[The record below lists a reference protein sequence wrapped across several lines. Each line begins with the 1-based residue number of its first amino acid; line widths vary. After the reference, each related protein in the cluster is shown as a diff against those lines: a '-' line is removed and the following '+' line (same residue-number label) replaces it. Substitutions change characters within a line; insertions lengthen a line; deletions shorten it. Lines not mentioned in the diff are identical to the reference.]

1 MTVFLLVPGTF
12 TGGWIWDRVAGLLEQ
27 SGATALTLT
36 LTGLG
41 DGAAPAGPD
50 TGLTTHIED
59 VVRAV
64 DGVDPAD
71 GDVVLVAHD
80 YGILPVL
87 GAAALRPER
96 VSRIVNLDAGLPQD
110 GEPALAI
117 EPDPKVRERAL
128 ALLAGGTGLAEGRA
142 GGGGSPEGARLIPP
156 PSAEEWRRRAGSADL
171 SAEDV
176 ELLARRAV
184 PHPAGTLVEP
194 LPPTG
199 AAVGVPYTGVLAS
212 GNGSTLDLIES
223 LVGMGEPRVQTLTR
237 PEVTLFEIPTGHWPM
252 LSAPA
257 DVADLLRRAVAG
269 EGHRVAA
276 RAGSPQQLGPF
287 LLDVP
292 ERERERHGLVDL
304 YYPDAETPRPAVLF
318 VHGGPVDRDASPT
331 PRDWPTFVGYGRYV
345 ASLGAVGAVLDH
357 RLFGLGAYPAAAED
371 LAEAVERV
379 RADPRVDG
387 DRVAVWFF
395 SAGSLLCAD
404 LLADPPSFLRC
415 VAATYPM
422 LAPLANW
429 PQTEGRFR
437 PAEAVGTAGPLP
449 FVLSRVEK
457 ERPEIDATVEEF
469 LLAAKGTDLRL
480 EVIPVP
486 GARHGFEAVDHTDPA
501 RRAVREAVRT
511 VLGHL
516 GGVR

>member
-1 MTVFLLVPGTF
+1 MTAFLLVPGTF
-12 TGGWIWDRVAGLLEQ
+12 TGGWIWDRVAKLLE
-27 SGATALTLT
+27 GVGETVHPVT

-41 DGAAPAGPD
+41 EAADPAGTTPD
-50 TGLTTHIED
+50 LTTHIED
-59 VVRAV
+59 LVRII
-64 DGVDPAD
+64 DGVDAAETE
-71 GDVVLVAHD
+71 VVLVGHD

-87 GAAALRPER
+87 GAAACRPDR

-117 EPDPKVRERAL
+117 EPDPAVREL
-128 ALLAGGTGLAEGRA
+128 AVSLSADPSDG
-142 GGGGSPEGARLIPP
+142 PGARVVRP
-156 PSAEEWRRRAGSADL
+156 PSAEEWRQRAGSADL
-171 SAEDV
+171 SAEDL

-184 PHPAGTLVEP
+184 PHPADSLVQP
-194 LPPTG
+194 LPRTG
-199 AAVGVPYTGVLAS
+199 AAQGIPYTGVLAS
-212 GNGSTLDLIES
+212 GNGSTLDLVES
-223 LVGMGEPRVQTLTR
+223 LVSMGEPRVRTLTR
-237 PEVTLFEIPTGHWPM
+237 PEVALVEIPTGHWPM

-257 DVADLLRRAVAG
+257 EVADLLRRAVAG
-269 EGHRVAA
+269 EGHRIGA
-276 RAGSPQQLGPF
+276 RAGSPVHLGPF

-292 ERERERHGLVDL
+292 ERGRERDGRVDL

-318 VHGGPVDRDASPT
+318 VPGGPVDPDARPT
-331 PRDWPTFVGYGRYV
+331 PRDWPSFVGYGRYV

-357 RLFGLGAYPAAAED
+357 RLHGLGDYPAAAED
-371 LAEAVERV
+371 LAAAVERV

-387 DRVAVWFF
+387 ERVALWFF
-395 SAGSLLCAD
+395 SAGSLLSAD
-404 LLADPPSFLRC
+404 WLAAPPLFLRC

-429 PQTEGRFR
+429 PRIDGRFR
-437 PAEAVGTAGPLP
+437 PADVVGAAGALP

-457 ERPEIDATVEEF
+457 ERTEIDATVEEF

-486 GARHGFEAVDHTDPA
+486 GARHGFEAVDHTDSA
-501 RRAVREAVRT
+501 RRAVRRAVRT

-516 GGVR
+516 EV